1 VTARALHGL
10 DSIHAAALKAPP
22 AVHVHVLVLDGLPR
36 TGLSVKEVA
45 KITGHKENRIRDAIR
60 NGEIKADRT
69 GQAPV
74 IPITQLA
81 EITKWADYTHAT

>member
-1 VTARALHGL
+1 MTARALRGI
-10 DSIHAAALKAPP
+10 DTIHAAAVQAPP
-22 AVHVHVLVLDGLPR
+22 AVHVLILDGLPR

-81 EITKWADYTHAT
+81 EITKWADYTHDP

>member
-1 VTARALHGL
+1 VTARALRGI
-10 DSIHAAALKAPP
+10 DSIHAATLQAPP
-22 AVHVHVLVLDGLPR
+22 AVHVLVLDGLPR

-81 EITKWADYTHAT
+81 EITKWADYTQP